1 MISFFGYSQESF
13 GDGYKVGYKE
23 GYCFEKTIGCITPL
37 VPMSPMAPIGKDT
50 YKDGYNIG
58 FLKGKSDA
66 ASKKSAN
73 SSLVSNNNSNNTYEK
88 YKDAN
93 KYQSG
98 GKAESDMIDKAIEQG
113 QADGQALGNAIAIAM
128 REANKKKLAKYSF
141 LYEQEPSIQNA
152 FELSKASMFLN
163 SEYGPISDKHK
174 LLVIKYK
181 GKYRRYLKAVKKG
194 KEKPE

>member
-1 MISFFGYSQESF
+1 MKKIILLSIISFFGYSQETF

-37 VPMSPMAPIGKDT
+37 APMSPMAPIGKDT
-50 YKDGYNIG
+50 YKDAY
-58 FLKGKSDA
+58 
-66 ASKKSAN
+66 
-73 SSLVSNNNSNNTYEK
+73 
-88 YKDAN
+88 

-98 GKAESDMIDKAIEQG
+98 GKAESEMLDKAIEQG